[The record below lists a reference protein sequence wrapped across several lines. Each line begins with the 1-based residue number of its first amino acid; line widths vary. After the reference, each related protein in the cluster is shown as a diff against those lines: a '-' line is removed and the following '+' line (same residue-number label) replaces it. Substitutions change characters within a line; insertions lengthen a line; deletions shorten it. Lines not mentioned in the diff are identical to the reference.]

1 MVNMKEKTSE
11 ILTVQEFAERMKLHP
26 NTVRYHI
33 RSGHILAFKTGNGKK
48 SSYRI
53 FCSEI
58 PRMAAFSSSKMIE
71 SIVKKR
77 MEKCT

>member
-1 MVNMKEKTSE
+1 MKEKISE

-26 NTVRYHI
+26 NTVRHHI
-33 RSGHILAFKTGNGKK
+33 RAGHILAFKTGTGSK

-53 FCSEI
+53 FASELK
-58 PRMAAFSSSKMIE
+58 RMAAFSSNEMIE

-77 MEKCT
+77 IQKCT

>member
-1 MVNMKEKTSE
+1 MKEKTSE

-33 RSGHILAFKTGNGKK
+33 RSGHISAFKTGIGKR

-53 FCSEI
+53 FSSEI
-58 PRMAAFSSSKMIE
+58 RRMAAFSANEMID

-77 MEKCT
+77 MEK